1 MLLPQLKRAMIRLRQ
16 VSLVTSCR
24 VLAILGTVILAPTFL
39 WQGVPRRSAFVRRY
53 QGPPSAKEP
62 APEGSQYNCQEDGEC
77 VVEECPP
84 AGCRNSLDVRMDDMW
99 YDLSGWRKAHP
110 AGKHW
115 IDYYDGRDA
124 TEVMHAFH
132 SAKGR
137 EMMKRMPRSKNPKEL
152 EAQCSPVTPL
162 TRSFRKL
169 RKKLEDE
176 GWWQRDLALEARQW
190 LIWALVTG
198 LGVACARSGGWPS
211 VAGVVLLALA
221 NTQAGWLAH
230 DYIHGVDSFAD
241 RMRFMGPLCAGMSP
255 LWWSDKHNKHHAM
268 TNEIGV
274 DEDIATDPVLF
285 VRAPDP
291 KNDSWHRRIQHLTV
305 PLSFSML
312 FIVWRTDSIK
322 VLWNELRKKKPRK
335 GAITEA
341 VLLAIH
347 WTLVFALIPWH
358 IIPIYILLSGLITAI
373 ITTATHQSEE
383 MFENFNPDFVDNQFR
398 STRDA
403 SVRNPFSKWLWGGM
417 QYQLEHHLF
426 PSMPRSKY
434 PALQPILKKFADVNK
449 VPGGHRSSGAM
460 ELVWDNW
467 KLYSEVAH
475 AEPKPGAPPTR
486 GRQHHVTAVP

>member
-1 MLLPQLKRAMIRLRQ
+1 MLRSRVNSCLVL
-16 VSLVTSCR
+16 SLFSVF
-24 VLAILGTVILAPTFL
+24 LAPSFL
-39 WQGVPRRSAFVRRY
+39 WQGRWEGLQPRQGFVRRY
-53 QGPPSAKEP
+53 QGPESKEP
-62 APEGSQYNCQEDGEC
+62 APEGSQYNCKEDGEC

-84 AGCRNSLDVRMDDMW
+84 AGCRTSLDVRMDDAW
-99 YDLSGWRKAHP
+99 YDLSGWRRAHP
-110 AGKHW
+110 AGEHW

-124 TEVMHAFH
+124 TEVMHGFH

-137 EMMKRMPRSKNPKEL
+137 EMMQRMPRSKNPKDL
-152 EAQCSPVTPL
+152 EAKCPPVTPL

-176 GWWQRDLALEARQW
+176 GWWQRDLGLEARQW

-198 LGVACARSGGWPS
+198 LGVACARSGAWLS
-211 VAGVVLLALA
+211 LLGVVLLALA

-230 DYIHGVDSFAD
+230 DYIHGVDTFAS

-255 LWWSDKHNKHHAM
+255 LWWSDKHNKHHAL

-285 VRAPDP
+285 VRPPDP

-312 FIVWRTDSIK
+312 FMVWRTDSIK
-322 VLWNELRKKKPRK
+322 VLWKELRKEKPRK
-335 GAITEA
+335 GAVTEA
-341 VLLAIH
+341 IFLGIH
-347 WTLVFALIPWH
+347 WFLVIACIPWH

-383 MFENFNPDFVDNQFR
+383 MFESFNPDFVDNQFR

-403 SVRNPFSKWLWGGM
+403 AVRNPFSKWLWGGM

-460 ELVWDNW
+460 ELVHDNW
-467 KLYSEVAH
+467 KLYAQVAH
-475 AEPKPGAPPTR
+475 AAAQPGAPPTR
-486 GRQHHVTAVP
+486 GRQHHISAVP